1 MSQPTYYYVWTLTM
15 QDRLLALLK
24 QGMPYKEIAATIS
37 SETGVKVTKN
47 SCIGKGRRMGV
58 PLRLPARK
66 PLCLKRSEPKS
77 PAKRKPHPSA
87 RRSRPRKRKLR
98 AHSLRSRKLRPQ
110 QSLRNLSLIQLR
122 TSSCR
127 YPTGHNPPYSYC
139 GARQQDGSS
148 YCPEH
153 HALCHYKGR
162 ALL

>member
-1 MSQPTYYYVWTLTM
+1 MSQPTYYYVWTQGM

-24 QGMPYKEIAATIS
+24 QGLPYKEIAKIIS
-37 SETGVKVTKN
+37 AESGVTVTKN
-47 SCIGKGRRMGV
+47 SCIGKGRRMHV

-66 PLCLKRSEPKS
+66 PLCPRKDGPRS
-77 PAKRKPHPSA
+77 PAKRKLRPSA

-110 QSLRNLSLIQLR
+110 NLLRNLSLIQLR
-122 TSSCR
+122 TTSCR

-139 GARQQDGSS
+139 GKHQQDGSS

-153 HALCHYKGR
+153 HALCHYKSR
-162 ALL
+162 TLL